1 MIIDEQTY
9 RLEEKQY
16 IPIECIK
23 KQIVIGNTWNN
34 NMRHVIGWNKRNNGQ
49 YQKTAAFTIDAAGV
63 IYKHFEP
70 TYQSKYFSTLEQNT
84 KSIVILLENEGWLT
98 RNLSDERFYNWKGNI
113 YNGIVVGRNWKG
125 QNKWASY
132 TQEQMDSCVK
142 LVDSLCDEFFIPKT
156 VIGHNTKIEDT
167 SGYNGVLYKSNLE
180 KHFYDVSPAWNC
192 DEFKNKLETKI

>member
-1 MIIDEQTY
+1 MVIDEQTY

-49 YQKTAAFTIDAAGV
+49 YKKTAAFTIDAAGV
-63 IYKHFEP
+63 VYKHFEP

-84 KSIVILLENEGWLT
+84 KSIVILLENEGWVT
-98 RNLSDERFYNWKGNI
+98 RNLPDERFYNWKGNI
-113 YNGIVVGRNWKG
+113 YNGIVVGKVWKG
-125 QNKWASY
+125 QNKWAAY
-132 TQEQMDSCVK
+132 TQEQMDVCVE

-192 DEFKNKLETKI
+192 QEFKNKLEAKI

>member
-34 NMRHVIGWNKRNNGQ
+34 NMRHVIGWHKRNNGQ

-63 IYKHFEP
+63 IYKHYEP